1 MKTFIQTVV
10 WLLLGSMTAF
20 SQTLSPSVIALAGG
34 LEKTP
39 SGMTLSWTL
48 GEPIVDP
55 LRSGNV
61 YLTQGFQQPDLKIST
76 GFVDPG
82 FEYSLEVFPN
92 PTQADLIL
100 QSTYQGELSFRMVDV
115 SGRLLREGNMQ
126 TREVID
132 ISPLSAG
139 VYVLYFVV
147 EGKMVRSEL
156 ISKQ

>member
-1 MKTFIQTVV
+1 MSIVL
-10 WLLLGSMTAF
+10 LLLGSTLSF

-76 GFVDPG
+76 GFVDPS
-82 FEYSLEVFPN
+82 FEYSLDVFPN

-100 QSTYQGELSFRMVDV
+100 QTGYQGEVGFRMVDV
-115 SGRLLREGNMQ
+115 SGRLLREGNWQ

-132 ISPLSAG
+132 ISPLSSG
-139 VYVLYFVV
+139 IYVLYFLV
-147 EGKMVRSEL
+147 EGKMIRSEL
-156 ISKQ
+156 VSKQ

>member
-1 MKTFIQTVV
+1 MSIVL
-10 WLLLGSMTAF
+10 LLLGSTLSF

-55 LRSGNV
+55 LRTDNV

-76 GFVDPG
+76 GFVDPS
-82 FEYSLEVFPN
+82 FAYSLDVFPN
-92 PTQADLIL
+92 PTQADLVL
-100 QSTYQGELSFRMVDV
+100 QTDYEGIIGFRMVEV

-132 ISPLSAG
+132 ISPLSQG
-139 VYVLYFVV
+139 VYV
-147 EGKMVRSEL
+147 
-156 ISKQ
+156 I